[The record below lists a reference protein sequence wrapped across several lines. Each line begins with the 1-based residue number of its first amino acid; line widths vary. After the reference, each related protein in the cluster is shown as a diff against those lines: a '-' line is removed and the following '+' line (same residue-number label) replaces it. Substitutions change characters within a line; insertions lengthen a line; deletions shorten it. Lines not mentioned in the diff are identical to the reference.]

1 MTSTVTTTTTIYDVD
16 DEGAIA
22 FDQEHAAEYGGW
34 RKDDTAFVHCDMEA
48 RLLYSGPVP
57 EIPRELDTGDYEPF
71 RWVKTYRCAVCSAV
85 FEEYE
90 NPFSYP
96 TFWADVSSGTLP
108 LEETYGILCRMCDE
122 QLPNANHCDNGNLAR
137 SLYSHVSEL
146 LGRREP
152 RFQDGHTH
160 GGFIYICRLLGIP
173 VKEMTVPHV
182 PCAEESK
189 ESCEYCE
196 YR

>member
-34 RKDDTAFVHCDMEA
+34 RKDTTFVHCDMEA
-48 RLLYSGPVP
+48 RLLYCGTVP

-71 RWVKTYRCAVCSAV
+71 RWVATYRCAVCSAV
-85 FEEYE
+85 FEKYW
-90 NPFSYP
+90 NPLSYP

-108 LEETYGILCRMCDE
+108 LEEIGEVLFRMCDD
-122 QLPNANHCDNGNLAR
+122 QLPNSRYFERSNLAR

-146 LGRREP
+146 LGRSEP